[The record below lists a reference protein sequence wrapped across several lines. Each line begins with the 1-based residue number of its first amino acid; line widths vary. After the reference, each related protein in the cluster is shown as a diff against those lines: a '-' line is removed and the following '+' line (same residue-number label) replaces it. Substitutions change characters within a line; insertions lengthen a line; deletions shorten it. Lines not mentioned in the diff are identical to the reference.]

1 MKYAN
6 ISYREAC
13 RLNEDD
19 NDSKVIADAFNM
31 VMQI

>member
-1 MKYAN
+1 MEN
-6 ISYREAC
+6 DNVSYRVAC

-31 VMQI
+31 VMQF